1 MGGPLDGVQVLEV
14 ASHVFAPMAGAVL
27 AEWGAEVIKVEH
39 PDTGD
44 PYRGLVTAGL
54 HKVYAGADVQFQAAN
69 RGKRSVGLELK
80 HPQGRDVLS
89 RLVAAADVFITNL
102 RAPVV
107 ERLRLGVEDLRAEN
121 PTLIYVRAT
130 AFGPAGPDAGRG
142 GYDAGA
148 YWARSGMQ
156 HLLAA
161 PAGGWPHAPPAAFG
175 DVVGGI
181 TIAGAISTAL
191 YRRAA
196 TGEPSVID
204 ASLLASGMWQIQMEV
219 TNACIDPPETIPIV
233 AGAEATDTAAD
244 RYQAANPLMLA
255 YRTSDG
261 RFIVLQLLASDRH
274 WPDLCRALGEPE
286 MATDSRFADMAAR
299 KQNAR
304 ACVTWLDGVFARR
317 DFAAWRRILADFEGE
332 WVPSLRPDELPA
344 DPQVVA
350 NRYLAEVDLGNGHF
364 LPLVAV
370 PVQFD
375 GHAPESR
382 RAPEPGEHTEV
393 VLQELGFSWE
403 QIGELKDRK
412 AIQ

>member
-1 MGGPLDGVQVLEV
+1 MGGPLDGVRVLEV

-39 PDTGD
+39 PETGD

-54 HKVYAGADVQFQAAN
+54 HKVHGGADVQFQAAN
-69 RGKRSVGLELK
+69 RGKRSVGLDLK
-80 HPQGRDVLS
+80 HPDGRAVLS
-89 RLVAAADVFITNL
+89 RLVGAADVFVTNL
-102 RAPVV
+102 RVPVL
-107 ERLRLGVEDLRAEN
+107 ERLRLDVEDLRAGN
-121 PTLIYVRAT
+121 PPLIYVRAT
-130 AFGPAGPDAGRG
+130 AFGPAGPEAGRG

-148 YWARSGMQ
+148 YWARSGIQ

-161 PAGGWPHAPPAAFG
+161 PAGGWPYAPPAAFG

-181 TIAGAISTAL
+181 TIAGAVSTAL
-191 YRRAA
+191 YRRAT
-196 TGEPSVID
+196 TGAPSVID
-204 ASLLASGMWQIQMEV
+204 ASLLASGMWQIQMEI
-219 TNACIDPPETIPIV
+219 TNASIDPPATVPAV
-233 AGAEATDTAAD
+233 TEATDAVAG
-244 RYQAANPLMLA
+244 RYRAANPLMLA

-286 MATDSRFADMAAR
+286 MATDSRFVDMAAR

-304 ACVTWLDGVFARR
+304 ACVRWLDDVFARR
-317 DFAAWRRILADFEGE
+317 DFAEWRRILADFEGE
-332 WVPSLRPDELPA
+332 WVPSLRPDELLE

-350 NRYLAEVDLGNGHF
+350 NRYLTDVDLGNGHS

-375 GHAPESR
+375 GQPPQSI
-382 RAPEPGEHTEV
+382 RAPEPGEHTEA
-393 VLQELGFSWE
+393 VLRELGFSWE